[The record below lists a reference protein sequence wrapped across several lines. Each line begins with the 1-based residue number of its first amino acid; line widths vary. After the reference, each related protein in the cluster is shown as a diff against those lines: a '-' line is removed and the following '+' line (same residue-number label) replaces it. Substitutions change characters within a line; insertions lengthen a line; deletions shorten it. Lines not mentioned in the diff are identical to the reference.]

1 MNYKALLVVAI
12 VVLFALATH
21 ERLKFIE
28 NHQGG
33 LNYER

>member
-12 VVLFALATH
+12 VALFALVTH
-21 ERLKFIE
+21 ERLRFIE

-33 LNYER
+33 LNYDR